1 MILIFLSS
9 LIIFA
14 LVIKHNINKSK
25 RLTENATKNFW
36 QDESKANLTR
46 KADIS
51 HLPYINIPYNNLPIN
66 ICNNEDVVYIEK
78 QLLSMEDKKILN
90 LGGISNTQLKLE
102 YGPANLDILSSYDE
116 NYILLVRHLYQW
128 ANKLNQHGYVNEAC
142 TVLEYGI
149 SIGTDI
155 TAHYTLLANIY
166 RNANQVDK
174 FNSLFDSAGKLTSL
188 SKATIIN
195 NLNNIKNS

>member
-1 MILIFLSS
+1 MIFIFIAS
-9 LIIFA
+9 LTIFA

-25 RLTENATKNFW
+25 RISENNSKNFW
-36 QDESKANLTR
+36 ADESKANQTR

-51 HLPYINIPYNNLPIN
+51 HLQYIKIPYNNLPIN
-66 ICNNEDVVYIEK
+66 ICSKEDVINTEK
-78 QLLSMEDKKILN
+78 QLLSMDGKKILN

-102 YGPANLDILSSYDE
+102 YGPANLPILSSCDE
-116 NYILLVRHLYQW
+116 NYTLLVRYLYQW
-128 ANKLNQHGYVNEAC
+128 ANKLYDYGYVTEAC

-166 RNANQVDK
+166 HNTNQVDK
-174 FNSLFDSAGKLTSL
+174 YNSLIDSANQLTSL

-195 NLNNIKNS
+195 NLNNIKDS